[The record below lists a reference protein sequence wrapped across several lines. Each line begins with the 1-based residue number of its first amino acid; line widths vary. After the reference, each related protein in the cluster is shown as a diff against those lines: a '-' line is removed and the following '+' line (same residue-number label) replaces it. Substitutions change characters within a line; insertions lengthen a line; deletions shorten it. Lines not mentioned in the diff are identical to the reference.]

1 MGDTCCNKKG
11 SGQALITSFV
21 PQKSCD
27 RTGLKVIGGGTLTI
41 SVHLKHLVWCS
52 KLLDCLLMSYS
63 VSTPHEV

>member
-11 SGQALITSFV
+11 SGQAFITSFV
-21 PQKSCD
+21 PRKSCD

-52 KLLDCLLMSYS
+52 KCCLLMSCS